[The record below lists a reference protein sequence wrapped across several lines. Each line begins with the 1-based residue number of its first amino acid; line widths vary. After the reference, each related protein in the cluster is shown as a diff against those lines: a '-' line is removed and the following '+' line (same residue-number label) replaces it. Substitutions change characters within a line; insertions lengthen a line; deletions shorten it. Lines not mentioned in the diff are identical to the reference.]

1 MVMAVALIRGEIE
14 RIRSAIDANN
24 NEIEGL
30 QRNVQ
35 RLQDL
40 SEGWV
45 REIDQLSR
53 DYVTLSGS
61 AVPER
66 LCRA

>member
-61 AVPER
+61 AVSER